1 MHNEEMSKSRAK
13 ETSIK
18 SPEGCSWSENDFSD
32 LLEKSDAPSDETT
45 TLDERDF
52 ASKMESPEE
61 ASLSKSDIGSIKEEG
76 EPIEVVYESGGTTDY
91 DDVY

>member
-13 ETSIK
+13 ETSFK

-32 LLEKSDAPSDETT
+32 LLEKSDSPSDETT
-45 TLDERDF
+45 TLDEGDF
-52 ASKMESPEE
+52 APKMESPEE
-61 ASLSKSDIGSIKEEG
+61 ASLNESDVDSIKEDG
-76 EPIEVVYESGGTTDY
+76 DPIEVVYESGGTIDY

>member
-13 ETSIK
+13 EIPTK
-18 SPEGCSWSENDFSD
+18 SPEGCPWSENDFSD
-32 LLEKSDAPSDETT
+32 LLEKSDSPSDETT
-45 TLDERDF
+45 ILDKGDF
-52 ASKMESPEE
+52 APKMESPEE

-76 EPIEVVYESGGTTDY
+76 EPIEVVYESGGTIDY